1 MKEDPEIE
9 LRFGCLGSRVLEG
22 LGFVLQRI
30 RRCWLTAGFLPRFLR
45 LP

>member
-1 MKEDPEIE
+1 MREDPEIE
-9 LRFGCLGSRVLEG
+9 LRFGCLGLYVLEG

-30 RRCWLTAGFLPRFLR
+30 RRCWLTAGFLPHFSR